1 MEYLK
6 LIFSWL
12 PEPMFSIVISAF
24 AFFGLVILAKLLK
37 TIYDALPFT

>member
-12 PEPMFSIVISAF
+12 PEPMFSLSIGAF
-24 AFFGLVILAKLLK
+24 AFFGLILIAKILK
-37 TIYDALPFT
+37 MIYDALPFT